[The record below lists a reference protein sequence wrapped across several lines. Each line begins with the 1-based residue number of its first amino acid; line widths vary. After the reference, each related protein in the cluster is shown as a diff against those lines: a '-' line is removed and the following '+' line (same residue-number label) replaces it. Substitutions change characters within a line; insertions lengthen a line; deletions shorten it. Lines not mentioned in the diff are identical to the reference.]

1 MSLLES
7 GEQRYI
13 KAINNNNNTVG
24 GGRTTSLSDT
34 DFLVQR
40 VGVVSCFYSCV
51 CMCVGGWVGGGWGAF
66 SWSGTDFLV
75 QRMGVAGCF
84 YSCVC
89 GGVVG
94 GWWGDFLLVR
104 Y

>member
-1 MSLLES
+1 MCVCVGGGVSWS
-7 GEQRYI
+7 GTDFLVQLVGVVGCFYI
-13 KAINNNNNTVG
+13 NTVG

-51 CMCVGGWVGGGWGAF
+51 CMCVWGWVGGWG
-66 SWSGTDFLV
+66 
-75 QRMGVAGCF
+75 
-84 YSCVC
+84 
-89 GGVVG
+89 GGG
-94 GWWGDFLLVR
+94 GFLLVR